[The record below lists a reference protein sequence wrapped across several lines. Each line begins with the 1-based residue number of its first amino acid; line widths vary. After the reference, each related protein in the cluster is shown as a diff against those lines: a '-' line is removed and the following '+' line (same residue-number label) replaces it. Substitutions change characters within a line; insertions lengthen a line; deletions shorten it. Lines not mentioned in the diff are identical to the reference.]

1 MGEPPLR
8 GRYHVGK
15 PLTRRT
21 SKKNLIRT
29 VAGQVFP
36 NEATGFHPCFLS
48 VRVALAS
55 APGPLASCRAAQHG
69 ACRWLVSHGIRASS
83 GHTHCDQGAAATPW
97 MLSVRLNEAEDEAE
111 GGPICMRCSSYD
123 ECDGHGL
130 LLSDLL
136 ALPAAASARTSTCS
150 VLNVKTV
157 VTASIN
163 TRPQDG
169 CWSPAHAFQMVAAAV
184 AYLLRS
190 VDVGARAPTQFPVK
204 MAARPSCAAR
214 CAKIQKIR
222 AAFLLLS
229 SFRNS

>member
-1 MGEPPLR
+1 MA
-8 GRYHVGK
+8 
-15 PLTRRT
+15 
-21 SKKNLIRT
+21 S
-29 VAGQVFP
+29 
-36 NEATGFHPCFLS
+36 C

-55 APGPLASCRAAQHG
+55 APGPHASCRAAQHG
-69 ACRWLVSHGIRASS
+69 ACGWLVSHGIRASS

-190 VDVGARAPTQFPVK
+190 VDVGAQAPTPFPVK
-204 MAARPSCAAR
+204 MPSGHLAQRAARRYRR
-214 CAKIQKIR
+214 CTGY
-222 AAFLLLS
+222 FVVVVVV
-229 SFRNS
+229 

>member
-1 MGEPPLR
+1 
-8 GRYHVGK
+8 
-15 PLTRRT
+15 
-21 SKKNLIRT
+21 
-29 VAGQVFP
+29 
-36 NEATGFHPCFLS
+36 
-48 VRVALAS
+48 
-55 APGPLASCRAAQHG
+55 
-69 ACRWLVSHGIRASS
+69 
-83 GHTHCDQGAAATPW
+83 
-97 MLSVRLNEAEDEAE
+97 MLSARLNEAEDEAE

-190 VDVGARAPTQFPVK
+190 VDVGAQAPTQFLVK

-214 CAKIQKIR
+214 CAKIQKMR

-229 SFRNS
+229 SFSHSWPTCFDKLRFIGRGKKALAHPLHYTLTRQDTPGS

>member
-1 MGEPPLR
+1 MGEPQLR
-8 GRYHVGK
+8 GKYHAGK
-15 PLTRRT
+15 PLAHRT
-21 SKKNLIRT
+21 GTPKKNLFGP
-29 VAGQVFP
+29 A
-36 NEATGFHPCFLS
+36 ATRSFQTKQLLFTRGFLS

-55 APGPLASCRAAQHG
+55 APGPHASCRAAQHG
-69 ACRWLVSHGIRASS
+69 ACRWLVSHGIRAPS
-83 GHTHCDQGAAATPW
+83 GHSHCDQGAAATPW
-97 MLSVRLNEAEDEAE
+97 MLSARLNKAEDEAE
-111 GGPICMRCSSYD
+111 GGPICMRCSSYE

-190 VDVGARAPTQFPVK
+190 VDVGAQAPTQFPVK
-204 MAARPSCAAR
+204 MAARPSCSAR
-214 CAKIQKIR
+214 CARWPEGILTGNGVG
-222 AAFLLLS
+222 A
-229 SFRNS
+229 

>member
-1 MGEPPLR
+1 
-8 GRYHVGK
+8 
-15 PLTRRT
+15 
-21 SKKNLIRT
+21 
-29 VAGQVFP
+29 
-36 NEATGFHPCFLS
+36 
-48 VRVALAS
+48 
-55 APGPLASCRAAQHG
+55 
-69 ACRWLVSHGIRASS
+69 
-83 GHTHCDQGAAATPW
+83 
-97 MLSVRLNEAEDEAE
+97 MLSARLNEAEDEAE

-190 VDVGARAPTQFPVK
+190 VDVGAQAPTPFPVK
-204 MAARPSCAAR
+204 MPSGHLAQRAARRYRRYGLLFCCCRRLVSWPTCFDKLRFIGRGKTLAHPSPLPLTPVGADAGEV
-214 CAKIQKIR
+214 AV
-222 AAFLLLS
+222 L
-229 SFRNS
+229 

>member
-1 MGEPPLR
+1 M
-8 GRYHVGK
+8 
-15 PLTRRT
+15 
-21 SKKNLIRT
+21 S
-29 VAGQVFP
+29 
-36 NEATGFHPCFLS
+36 TGTLG
-48 VRVALAS
+48 
-55 APGPLASCRAAQHG
+55 APGPPPGPCFPVFVFSRPP
-69 ACRWLVSHGIRASS
+69 ASS
-83 GHTHCDQGAAATPW
+83 DDPQGPALTERSKTLRPAATQW
-97 MLSVRLNEAEDEAE
+97 MLFARLNEAEDEAE
-111 GGPICMRCSSYD
+111 GGPICMKCSSYD

-190 VDVGARAPTQFPVK
+190 VDVGAQAPTQLAVK

-214 CAKIQKIR
+214 
-222 AAFLLLS
+222 
-229 SFRNS
+229 

>member
-1 MGEPPLR
+1 
-8 GRYHVGK
+8 
-15 PLTRRT
+15 
-21 SKKNLIRT
+21 
-29 VAGQVFP
+29 
-36 NEATGFHPCFLS
+36 
-48 VRVALAS
+48 
-55 APGPLASCRAAQHG
+55 
-69 ACRWLVSHGIRASS
+69 
-83 GHTHCDQGAAATPW
+83 
-97 MLSVRLNEAEDEAE
+97 
-111 GGPICMRCSSYD
+111 MRCSSYD

-190 VDVGARAPTQFPVK
+190 VDVGAQAPTQFLD
-204 MAARPSCAAR
+204 AISG
-214 CAKIQKIR
+214 QDGR
-222 AAFLLLS
+222 AAILRSALREDTEDTGCFFVVECRINTNTRTYS
-229 SFRNS
+229 HP

>member
-1 MGEPPLR
+1 
-8 GRYHVGK
+8 
-15 PLTRRT
+15 
-21 SKKNLIRT
+21 
-29 VAGQVFP
+29 
-36 NEATGFHPCFLS
+36 
-48 VRVALAS
+48 
-55 APGPLASCRAAQHG
+55 
-69 ACRWLVSHGIRASS
+69 
-83 GHTHCDQGAAATPW
+83 
-97 MLSVRLNEAEDEAE
+97 MLSARLNEAEDEAE

-184 AYLLRS
+184 ACLLRS
-190 VDVGARAPTQFPVK
+190 VDVGAQAPTQSAVK

-214 CAKIQKIR
+214 CARYRRYGLLFCCRRRLVSWPTCFDKLRFIGRGKKALAHPSPLPLMSSRRPVR
-222 AAFLLLS
+222 ASTHLVVS
-229 SFRNS
+229 SDQ

>member
-1 MGEPPLR
+1 
-8 GRYHVGK
+8 
-15 PLTRRT
+15 
-21 SKKNLIRT
+21 
-29 VAGQVFP
+29 
-36 NEATGFHPCFLS
+36 
-48 VRVALAS
+48 
-55 APGPLASCRAAQHG
+55 
-69 ACRWLVSHGIRASS
+69 
-83 GHTHCDQGAAATPW
+83 
-97 MLSVRLNEAEDEAE
+97 
-111 GGPICMRCSSYD
+111 MRCSSYD

-190 VDVGARAPTQFPVK
+190 VDVGAQAPTPFSVK
-204 MAARPSCAAR
+204 MPSGHLVQRA
-214 CAKIQKIR
+214 AKIQKIR
-222 AAFLLLS
+222 ATFVVVVVFSQENTRLS
-229 SFRNS
+229 TNCDSSAAEKKLSPTPLHYPLALPGIAKVP

>member
-1 MGEPPLR
+1 M
-8 GRYHVGK
+8 
-15 PLTRRT
+15 
-21 SKKNLIRT
+21 
-29 VAGQVFP
+29 
-36 NEATGFHPCFLS
+36 
-48 VRVALAS
+48 
-55 APGPLASCRAAQHG
+55 
-69 ACRWLVSHGIRASS
+69 SHGIRASS

-97 MLSVRLNEAEDEAE
+97 MLSARLNEAEDEAE

-169 CWSPAHAFQMVAAAV
+169 CWSACPRFPDGCSSCGLLAEKCGRRCSSTDAISGQDGRAAI
-184 AYLLRS
+184 LRS
-190 VDVGARAPTQFPVK
+190 ALREDTEDTGCFFVVVVV
-204 MAARPSCAAR
+204 
-214 CAKIQKIR
+214 
-222 AAFLLLS
+222 
-229 SFRNS
+229 